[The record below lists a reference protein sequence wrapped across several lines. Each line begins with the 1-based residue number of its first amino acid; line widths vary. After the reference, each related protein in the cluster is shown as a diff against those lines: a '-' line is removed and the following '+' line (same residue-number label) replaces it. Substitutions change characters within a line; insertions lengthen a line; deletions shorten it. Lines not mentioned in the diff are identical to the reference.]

1 VRAVHIPVQWCSA
14 PAPAGG
20 SPIGVITRRRH
31 LRQLVVHQPEVAG
44 DDVVIVLEIGTLLV
58 RLRLRGRVGVRC
70 RARVAVRWS

>member
-1 VRAVHIPVQWCSA
+1 M
-14 PAPAGG
+14 
-20 SPIGVITRRRH
+20 ITRRRH